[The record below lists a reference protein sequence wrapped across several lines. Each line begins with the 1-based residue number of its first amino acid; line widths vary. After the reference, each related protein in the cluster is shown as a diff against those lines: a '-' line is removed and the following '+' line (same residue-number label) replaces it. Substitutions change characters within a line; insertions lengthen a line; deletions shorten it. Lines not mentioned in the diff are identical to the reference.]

1 MNIMTNKTF
10 LKIITEF
17 IKTNKIQLDSN
28 VIIKDIAGERKV
40 GFCYKD
46 SDGDTV
52 LKGLLNPTDPFA
64 MTVEHLMLN
73 IASNDNIIFANG
85 KSEAVDGGIV
95 EDSFMID
102 DLYTKSNVLYIEHV

>member
-1 MNIMTNKTF
+1 MTNKTF

-28 VIIKDIAGERKV
+28 VIIKDIAGDRKV
-40 GFCYKD
+40 GFCYRD

-64 MTVEHLMLN
+64 MTVEQLMIN
-73 IASNDNIIFANG
+73 IASTDNIIFANG
-85 KSEAVDGGIV
+85 KTEADGGIV

-102 DLYTKSNVLYIEHV
+102 DVYIKSNVLYIEHV